1 METLLGV
8 RFLASEYSTGPRHG
22 GRIDSLGID
31 ENGAPVIVEYKR
43 SLNENVINQGLY
55 YLDWLFDHRDAF
67 TLLVRDQI
75 GREVADA
82 IEWENARLL
91 CIAGDFTKYDTYS
104 VQQIPRNIELI
115 RYRRYDD
122 QILLL
127 ELVNATEGQAPDTKG
142 GEKSPTRAG
151 RRPDETVTDR
161 LAKASPELKDLFESL
176 KSFALA
182 LGDDVQVK
190 TLKHYFAFK
199 KIKNFL
205 CVEVHPGDEKLRTYV
220 NVDPDTV
227 ELEEG
232 FTRDL
237 RNVGHLGTGELEI
250 LIASEDDLLRAQD
263 LITKSYEK
271 S

>member
-1 METLLGV
+1 
-8 RFLASEYSTGPRHG
+8 
-22 GRIDSLGID
+22 
-31 ENGAPVIVEYKR
+31 
-43 SLNENVINQGLY
+43 
-55 YLDWLFDHRDAF
+55 
-67 TLLVRDQI
+67 
-75 GREVADA
+75 
-82 IEWENARLL
+82 
-91 CIAGDFTKYDTYS
+91 
-104 VQQIPRNIELI
+104 
-115 RYRRYDD
+115 
-122 QILLL
+122 
-127 ELVNATEGQAPDTKG
+127 
-142 GEKSPTRAG
+142 
-151 RRPDETVTDR
+151 
-161 LAKASPELKDLFESL
+161 LKDLFESL

-199 KIKNFL
+199 KLRNFL